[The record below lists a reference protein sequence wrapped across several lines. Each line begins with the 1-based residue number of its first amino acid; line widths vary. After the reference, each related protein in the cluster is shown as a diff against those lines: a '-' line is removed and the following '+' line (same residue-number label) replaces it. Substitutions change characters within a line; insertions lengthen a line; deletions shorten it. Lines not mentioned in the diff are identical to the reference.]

1 MTLFSSGGLMAADDN
16 LLLRIRESTTV
27 TWSGRHRPAL
37 TGQGVYPRP
46 VQDPLPIWV
55 GVGGTPQSF
64 VRAGLLGLP
73 LMVAII
79 GGEPRRFAPLIDL
92 YRRAGAE
99 AGFTPDQLPVGLHV
113 FGFVGDSTQAIV
125 RQTWRGEEA
134 GYVVD
139 SPGKPVSISGS
150 AALKAGAAG
159 SVLTYDLEV
168 TAGVPL
174 VGGKLEKLVCDL
186 TGAGFDKEHAIGVSW
201 LARG

>member
-1 MTLFSSGGLMAADDN
+1 MRLTRELAYAAPVPDVLAMLQDPAFWDQVAAATGA
-16 LLLRIRESTTV
+16 RESRTTV
-27 TWSGRHRPAL
+27 DRLGEVVEVVTD
-37 TGQGVYPRP
+37 QQ
-46 VQDPLPIWV
+46 QDVV
-55 GVGGTPQSF
+55 GVPSF
-64 VRAGLLGLP
+64 AKR
-73 LMVAII
+73 
-79 GGEPRRFAPLIDL
+79 
-92 YRRAGAE
+92 
-99 AGFTPDQLPVGLHV
+99 
-113 FGFVGDSTQAIV
+113 FVGDSTQAIV

-168 TAGVPL
+168 KAGVPL

-186 TGAGFDKEHAIGVSW
+186 TGAGFDKEHAVGVSW